1 MDTFIGSFIA
11 GLAIGAPIF
20 LVASGLVLVF
30 SVMGVLNFAH
40 AGFYL
45 FGAFIFVTLG
55 SDATG
60 GTTSVGGFIVAVL
73 IAGAIVAGISVAA
86 ERVVFIRTYKR
97 HDHLAGLMESFALLV
112 LVQGVCE
119 LIWGTSALTGQAPSI
134 LFGTT
139 SVAGVPI
146 SKYNVFLILVAT
158 IAAISLWALVFH
170 TRYGSRIRAVSSDRG
185 MAAALGIRVAFITTS
200 VFVIGGL
207 LAGIAGAID
216 APTVAVDISLLN
228 TFTIS
233 MFAAVILGG
242 FGSILG
248 ALVASMTL
256 GVLDSLLA
264 TYVPSLAGYGLYIA
278 FGVAVLARMYLPAFR
293 EVAIGGGGTI

>member
-1 MDTFIGSFIA
+1 VNTLIGSLIA

-55 SDATG
+55 ANAAH
-60 GTTSVGGFIVAVL
+60 GTTTLIGYLIAVL
-73 IAGAIVAGISVAA
+73 IAGVIVACISVAA
-86 ERVVFIRTYKR
+86 ERVVFIRTYRR

-112 LVQGVCE
+112 LVQGICE

-134 LFGTT
+134 LFGT
-139 SVAGVPI
+139 VNIAGVPL
-146 SKYNVFLILVAT
+146 SKYNLLLILVAT
-158 IAAISLWALVFH
+158 IAAVGLWALVFH
-170 TRYGSRIRAVSSDRG
+170 TRYGAKIRAISSDRG
-185 MAAALGIRVAFITTS
+185 MAAALGIRVAAISTS

-264 TYVPSLAGYGLYIA
+264 TYVPGLAGYGMYIA
-278 FGVAVLARMYLPAFR
+278 FGIAVLARMYLPGFR
-293 EVAIGGGGTI
+293 EIAIGGGGTL